1 MTSRQ
6 RDSSEG
12 LTPFQIDVARAFFDL
27 PTSAGFLLAGG
38 GALVAQRL
46 TARPTQDLDFFTSH
60 NQGDVSL
67 AVTGLVA
74 AADQRGWNVEI
85 LQQTDTFTRLVIS
98 GAERLLID
106 LAVDSPPG
114 QPPTASFVG
123 PTYAPTELA
132 GRKVIA
138 LFDRA
143 EARDFADC
151 YVLADR
157 FGKAELLERAAD
169 IDAGF
174 DPQIFAQMLR
184 TLRRFADTE
193 IPADNP
199 DAIRAFFT
207 AWADELT

>member
-1 MTSRQ
+1 MPVDQNLGHIDHVETPPRQCQAPVSSRERKQ
-6 RDSSEG
+6 PQCYED
-12 LTPFQIDVARAFFDL
+12 LTHDATHVIPMGNYVIADL
-27 PTSAGFLLAGG
+27 GNYVIA
-38 GALVAQRL
+38 
-46 TARPTQDLDFFTSH
+46 TQSNLGNFKI
-60 NQGDVSL
+60 
-67 AVTGLVA
+67 
-74 AADQRGWNVEI
+74 ADK
-85 LQQTDTFTRLVIS
+85 QTDTFTRLVIS

-151 YVLADR
+151 YLLADR

-174 DPQIFAQMLR
+174 DPQILAQMLR